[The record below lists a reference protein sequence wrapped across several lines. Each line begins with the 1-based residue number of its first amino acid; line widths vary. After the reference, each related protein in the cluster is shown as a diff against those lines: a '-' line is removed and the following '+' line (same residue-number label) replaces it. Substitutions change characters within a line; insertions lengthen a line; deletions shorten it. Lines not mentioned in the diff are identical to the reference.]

1 MRERKAY
8 MQDQFW
14 LRLDNAAK
22 IYPAVR
28 TRELTSVFRLSVI
41 LKENL
46 RAEQF
51 RQAVHAIE
59 ERFPYYKVKL
69 KAGFFWYYLAH
80 HDEPMTVESDGGT
93 PCRSFGKNDLM
104 FRVLAGE
111 NSISVEF
118 SHILTDAGGAFEF
131 LKSLLFLYFSYC
143 GIPVPVSLSFIR
155 PGETPAEEEYEDA
168 YSRYFK
174 KTVSPRANLG
184 AAFHLPFPLKR
195 PPDLEVLTME
205 MPTDNVLKQ
214 AKTYGVSLTE
224 YLTAIYLFS
233 LQEIFEALPPL
244 RKRVSNKIFRIE
256 VPVNLRRIYPTISMR
271 NFSLYVLPEID
282 LRLGHYTFEEIVKT
296 VYHLMRLETD
306 KKLIAKMLSRNV
318 GGERNPF
325 VKPIP
330 LFIKKFIFSTFYSFG
345 TSRYSGVVTNL
356 GKADFPPEINQ
367 HIDHFIFI
375 PPPPSKTLKV
385 NCGVIGFDNKLVL
398 SFANITV
405 SDEVEQQF
413 LKVLATEGILVKI
426 KKYSDQEVR
435 KAGGTTGTSVIPLEK
450 TSPQGVSLSFQGLIR
465 TFKRIFHT

>member
-41 LKENL
+41 LKEHL
-46 RAEQF
+46 QEGLF
-51 RQAVHAIE
+51 RKAVHSIE

-80 HDEPMTVESDGGT
+80 HEAPMTVEPDGGT
-93 PCRSFGKNDLM
+93 PCRSFGKDDLM
-104 FRVLAGE
+104 FRILAGE

-118 SHILTDAGGAFEF
+118 SHILTDAAGAFEF

-143 GIPVPVSLSFIR
+143 GIPVPASLPFIR
-155 PGETPAEEEYEDA
+155 PGEIPAEEEYEDA
-168 YSRYFK
+168 YSRYFR
-174 KTVSPRANLG
+174 KTVSPRANLQ

-195 PPDLEVLTME
+195 PPGLEVLTME
-205 MPTDNVLKQ
+205 LSADNVLKL

-244 RKRVSNKIFRIE
+244 RKRVSNKILRIE

-306 KKLIAKMLSRNV
+306 EKLIAKMLSRNV

-356 GKADFPPEINQ
+356 GKADFPPEISRY
-367 HIDHFIFI
+367 IDHFIFI
-375 PPPPSKTLKV
+375 PPPPSKTIKV

-398 SFANITV
+398 SFANITT
-405 SDEVEQQF
+405 SQEVEQQF
-413 LKVLATEGILVKI
+413 LKFLNTEGIPVKI
-426 KKYSDQEVR
+426 KKYSDQKIR
-435 KAGGTTGTSVIPLEK
+435 KPLGTAVIPMEK
-450 TSPQGVSLSFQGLIR
+450 PNPSRVNLSFQGLIR
-465 TFKRIFHT
+465 TFMRIFHT